1 MLYRYQYAYIMKNSL
16 LLFTIKCSVILYF
29 AACTGINDYSKDVS
43 ATPQVTRGT
52 WKVNLFTAAE
62 NDKTSAFKGYTLTFE
77 PTGKITASKNGQM
90 VTGNWAEDDILKRI
104 TISLDTRDPALTLL
118 NSHWG
123 IAAISTAGLS
133 LQDIHTDNQY
143 LQITSL

>member
-1 MLYRYQYAYIMKNSL
+1 MKNSL

-29 AACTGINDYSKDVS
+29 AACTGINDYTKDVS
-43 ATPQVTRGT
+43 ATPHVTRGA
-52 WKVNLFTAAE
+52 WKVNLFTDAE
-62 NDKTSAFKGYTLTFE
+62 NDKTSVFEGYTLTFE
-77 PTGKITASKNGQM
+77 PSGKITASKNGKT

-104 TISLDTRDPALTLL
+104 TINLDTQDPALTKL
-118 NSHWG
+118 NSYWS

-133 LQDIHTDNQY
+133 LQDMDTDNQY